1 MNQWVKVIAGLL
13 LCGGLYGYYSFSA
26 ANVPTSLNDNILKIP
41 TGCTRD
47 SLPAVL
53 LDQGFILDTNSYK
66 RWSNMMDFQTV
77 RSGRYKIAPNWSNYE
92 LIRHLQRSEQV
103 SVKIMLNTEKNA
115 KQIAA
120 KLSKSL
126 EADSL
131 AFITAFSD
139 TLALDS
145 LGLKPETLQTV
156 IFPDTYEFYWN
167 TSPAAFLKKMVKKH
181 KAFWT
186 EARLEKAK
194 TANLTPLQVHIMAS
208 IVEGEASHNDERA
221 RVAGV
226 YLNRLQKNILLQAD
240 PTVQYALMDIYGGG
254 YRRLYNKD
262 YQFAHR
268 YNTYINLGLPP
279 GPVGLA
285 SPASID
291 AVLSPETHEYIYFC
305 AKPDNSGYHNFAVTH
320 EAHLINVK
328 NYQNWKQNKTNSS
341 N

>member
-1 MNQWVKVIAGLL
+1 MNQWIKVIAGLL
-13 LCGGLYGYYSFSA
+13 LCGGLYGYYHFAA
-26 ANVPTSLNDNILKIP
+26 ANVPATLNDPIVKIP
-41 TGCTRD
+41 TGCTQD

-53 LDQGFILDTNSYK
+53 LAQGFVLDTHSYK
-66 RWSNMMDFQTV
+66 RWARLMGFQTV
-77 RSGRYKIAPNWSNYE
+77 RSGRYKITSGWSNYE
-92 LIRHLQRSEQV
+92 LIRHLQHSEQV
-103 SVKIMLNTEKNA
+103 SVKIMLNTEKNP

-145 LGLKPETLQTV
+145 LGVTPETLQTM

-167 TSPAAFLKKMVKKH
+167 TSPAAFLKKMAKKH

-186 EARLEKAK
+186 ETRLEKAK
-194 TANLTPLQVHIMAS
+194 TANLTPLQVYTLAS
-208 IVEGEASHNDERA
+208 IVEGEASHNDERP

-226 YLNRLQKNILLQAD
+226 YLNRFHKNMLLQAD
-240 PTVQYALMDIYGGG
+240 PTVQFALMDIYGGG

-268 YNTYINLGLPP
+268 YNTYIHLGLPP

-291 AVLSPETHEYIYFC
+291 AVLSPETHDYIYFC

-320 EAHLINVK
+320 EAHIVNVK
-328 NYQNWKQNKTNSS
+328 NYQAWKQTRQN
-341 N
+341 